1 MNGLGFDWHQAA
13 RASLLLVLV
22 LLGFGILGAAAGWP
36 NAQSGWPL
44 AIAVAIGAALL
55 PFAGAILDMLRDSRA
70 KLETPWLKLDFA
82 GAAEAATQRGEAL
95 SLPANLLR
103 PGAAYADSGSTE
115 LEAAAERAK
124 GDPDAVVD
132 LADGGAWWET
142 RLFAL
147 AASAEL
153 LGAPR
158 RIVLLGQA
166 GGLPGRFGGW
176 IAPGQVVAA
185 LARQEPGYAWV
196 MGRARAYRTALQAP
210 AGGANPPELPDLAMY
225 RGEQA
230 RRGEAGLVLRILL
243 DHLRRVPPPMPGQ
256 PQPMPLED
264 EHRPR
269 WVTLQAAQS
278 LLGPWLVTE
287 AVETTA
293 PAKEQ
298 VLRILASS
306 HETIAAVRGGAYA
319 GLVDVRRVERDVLR
333 QLAGRAR

>member
-147 AASAEL
+147 AASADMGVRQRVDLDDVVQRWQLIRPTVEL
-153 LGAPR
+153 QRTGA
-158 RIVLLGQA
+158 
-166 GGLPGRFGGW
+166 LP
-176 IAPGQVVAA
+176 
-185 LARQEPGYAWV
+185 
-196 MGRARAYRTALQAP
+196 
-210 AGGANPPELPDLAMY
+210 
-225 RGEQA
+225 
-230 RRGEAGLVLRILL
+230 
-243 DHLRRVPPPMPGQ
+243 
-256 PQPMPLED
+256 
-264 EHRPR
+264 
-269 WVTLQAAQS
+269 
-278 LLGPWLVTE
+278 PWLVTDASTGHLLQALLNNAADASRQAGSQRVDLDLRCE
-287 AVETTA
+287 GDELVGTVRDYGNGFHESVPFQSEQLFRTSKPEGMGVGLALSHATIERLGGRMTMRAV
-293 PAKEQ
+293 PPKGVQ
-298 VLRILASS
+298 VQFRLP
-306 HETIAAVRGGAYA
+306 VA
-319 GLVDVRRVERDVLR
+319 GNDESP
-333 QLAGRAR
+333 